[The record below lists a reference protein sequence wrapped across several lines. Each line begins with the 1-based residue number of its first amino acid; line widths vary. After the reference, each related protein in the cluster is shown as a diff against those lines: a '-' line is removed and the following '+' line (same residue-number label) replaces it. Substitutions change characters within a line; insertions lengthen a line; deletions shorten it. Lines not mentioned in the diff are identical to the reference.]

1 MKLRPEEIASILKAQ
16 IQNYEAEV
24 EVEEVGTVLEVGDGI
39 ARIYGLGNTMSM
51 EMLELPHDVTG
62 LALNLE
68 EDNVGAVLLGNDTL
82 IKEGDQVKRTGRVLQ
97 VPVGDALIGRVVDAL
112 GQPLDDKGPIQ
123 TDAFRPVEFK
133 APGVVERQPVKE
145 PLQTGIKAIDAMIPI
160 GRGQRELIIGDRQT
174 GKTSII
180 VDTILNQKGQGEVCV
195 YVAIGQKASTV
206 LQVVERLE
214 RSGAMDYTIVVVASA
229 SASAPLKFLAPYAGA
244 AMAEHFLYS
253 GRHAVC
259 FYDDLS
265 KHADAYRQMSL
276 LLRRPPGREA
286 FPGDV
291 FYLHS
296 RLLER
301 ACKLNDELGG
311 GSLTGI
317 PVIETQAGDI
327 SAYIPTNVI
336 SITDGQ
342 IFLESDLFY
351 SGVRPAI
358 NIGVSVSRVGGN
370 AQVRAMRQVAGRLR
384 IDLAQFRELEAF
396 AQFGS
401 ELDEAT
407 QRTLARGERM
417 VALLNQP
424 RFDPM
429 PVEEQVAV
437 IFTGTQGFLDDLA
450 VERVPQFLAGLRT
463 YLRAEH
469 ADLRGTIRS
478 EGVLSDETQEALRA
492 AIGEY
497 HEAAGGEQQEELP
510 RSDAARPSAS
520 ADEEATA

>member
-1 MKLRPEEIASILKAQ
+1 MKLRPEEITSVLKAQ
-16 IQNYEAEV
+16 IQDYRAAA

-39 ARIYGLGNTMSM
+39 ARIYGLRNAVSM
-51 EMLELPHDVTG
+51 EMLELPHGVTG
-62 LALNLE
+62 LTLNLE
-68 EDNVGAVLLGNDTL
+68 EDNVGAVLLGEDTL
-82 IKEGDQVKRTGRVLQ
+82 IKEGDLVKRTGRVLQ
-97 VPVGDALIGRVVDAL
+97 VPVGDALVGRVVNPL
-112 GQPLDDKGPIQ
+112 GEPLDDKGPIE
-123 TDAFRPVEFK
+123 THAFRPVEFK
-133 APGVVERQPVKE
+133 APGVVQRQPVKE

-180 VDTILNQKGQGEVCV
+180 VDTIVNQKGQDEICI

-206 LQVVERLE
+206 VQIVDKLE
-214 RSGAMDYTIVVVASA
+214 QYGAMEYTIVVAATA
-229 SASAPLKFLAPYAGA
+229 SASAPLKFLAPYGA
-244 AMAEHFLYS
+244 AAMGEHFLFD
-253 GRHAVC
+253 GKHAVC

-301 ACKLNDELGG
+301 ACKLSDELGG
-311 GSLTGI
+311 GSLTAI

-327 SAYIPTNVI
+327 AAYIPTNVI

-342 IFLESDLFY
+342 IFLQSDLFY
-351 SGVRPAI
+351 RGVRPAI
-358 NIGVSVSRVGGN
+358 NVGISVSRVGGD
-370 AQVRAMRQVAGRLR
+370 AQIKAMKQVAGRLR
-384 IDLAQFRELEAF
+384 IDLAQYRELEAF

-407 QRTLARGERM
+407 QRALARGARM
-417 VALLNQP
+417 VEALNQP

-429 PVEEQVAV
+429 PVEEQVALLFAGTRGYLDDV
-437 IFTGTQGFLDDLA
+437 PVERVSEFLSGLRGHLRAAHTATLSAIGTQGELS
-450 VERVPQFLAGLRT
+450 
-463 YLRAEH
+463 AE
-469 ADLRGTIRS
+469 T
-478 EGVLSDETQEALRA
+478 EQALRA
-492 AIGEY
+492 AILEY
-497 HEAAGGEQQEELP
+497 HTMVGAQAAEA
-510 RSDAARPSAS
+510 
-520 ADEEATA
+520 EATT